1 MTKHAIYVRININDE
16 TREGIRD
23 QTEED
28 LGYQGQEFQLFPEEM
43 GNQAVSSKECV
54 GVPPLNSQQPP
65 APRKKIHLCPNL
77 RESRKVTLFG

>member
-54 GVPPLNSQQPP
+54 GVPLLNSQQHPP
-65 APRKKIHLCPNL
+65 PPVKRYIYVLISGNL
-77 RESRKVTLFG
+77 